1 MTDGLGSVIGEVLP
15 LAVAVL
21 ISPIP
26 IIATILMLLAPQA
39 RAASVGFMVGWLAGI
54 VVALVVFVVLAGV
67 IPEQDDDASQPV
79 AGVVK
84 IALGVLMLLI
94 AWKQWRGRPPEG
106 EEPALPGWMAAIDR
120 MTLVKA
126 LGLGFAL
133 SALNPKN
140 LLMTASAGV
149 LVGTA
154 DLPAGDVAV
163 VVVVFTLIAGA
174 SVAVPVIGYLVARD
188 AMSGP
193 LQSLRGWLVH
203 NNATVMAVLLLVIG
217 VTMVGKGIGSF

>member
-1 MTDGLGSVIGEVLP
+1 MGSVLGEVLP

-26 IIATILMLLAPQA
+26 IIAAILMLLSPKAGA
-39 RAASVGFMVGWLAGI
+39 TSLGFMIGWLTGI
-54 VVALVVFVVLAGV
+54 VVALVVFVALAAV
-67 IPEQDDDASQPV
+67 IPQPDDDASQPV
-79 AGVVK
+79 AGTVK
-84 IALGVLMLLI
+84 IVLGALMVLLAL
-94 AWKQWRGRPPEG
+94 KQWRGRPHEG
-106 EEPALPGWMAAIDR
+106 DEPALPGWMAAIDKF
-120 MTLVKA
+120 TFAKA
-126 LGLGFAL
+126 LALGFAL

-149 LVGTA
+149 LIGTA
-154 DLPAGDVAV
+154 DLSVGSVAV
-163 VVVVFTLIAGA
+163 VVAVFTLIAGA
-174 SVAVPVIGYLVARD
+174 SVAVPVVGYLLARD

-193 LQSLRGWLVH
+193 LESLRAWLVH

>member
-1 MTDGLGSVIGEVLP
+1 MGAVIGDVLP

-39 RAASVGFMVGWLAGI
+39 RAASVGFMIGWLAGI
-54 VVALVVFVVLAGV
+54 VVALVVFVLLAGV
-67 IPEQDDDASQPV
+67 IPQPDDDASQPV

-84 IALGVLMLLI
+84 IVLGLLMLLI
-94 AWKQWRGRPPEG
+94 AAKQWRGRPHDG
-106 EEPALPGWMAAIDR
+106 EEPALPAWMAAIDR
-120 MTLVKA
+120 FTLAKA
-126 LGLGFAL
+126 LALGFAL

-154 DLPAGDVAV
+154 DLPVGDIAV
-163 VVVVFTLIAGA
+163 VVAVFTLIAGA
-174 SVAVPVIGYLVARD
+174 SVAVPVVGYLVARD
-188 AMSGP
+188 AMAGP
-193 LQSLRGWLVH
+193 LQSLRVWLVH

-217 VTMVGKGIGSF
+217 VTMIGKGIGSF

>member
-1 MTDGLGSVIGEVLP
+1 MGAVIGDVLP

-39 RAASVGFMVGWLAGI
+39 RAASVGFLVGWLAGI
-54 VVALVVFVVLAGV
+54 VVALVAFVALAAV

-84 IALGVLMLLI
+84 LLLGVLMLLI
-94 AWKQWRGRPPEG
+94 AVRQWRGRPREG
-106 EEPALPGWMAAIDR
+106 EEPALPGWMAAIDK
-120 MTLVKA
+120 MTLTRAVA
-126 LGLGFAL
+126 LGFAL

-154 DLPAGDVAV
+154 DLPTTEVVV
-163 VVVVFTLIAGA
+163 VVVVFTLVAGA
-174 SVAVPVIGYLVARD
+174 SVAVPVVGYLLARD

-203 NNATVMAVLLLVIG
+203 NNATVMAVLLVVIG
-217 VTMVGKGIGSF
+217 VTMIGKGIGSF

>member
-1 MTDGLGSVIGEVLP
+1 MGAVLGDVLP

-39 RAASVGFMVGWLAGI
+39 RAASVGFLVGWLAGI
-54 VVALVVFVVLAGV
+54 VVALVVFVALAAV

-84 IALGVLMLLI
+84 LLLGALMLLI
-94 AWKQWRGRPPEG
+94 ALQQWRGRPHDG
-106 EEPALPGWMAAIDR
+106 EEPALPGWMAAIDK
-120 MTLVKA
+120 MTLPKA
-126 LGLGFAL
+126 LALGFAL

-154 DLPAGDVAV
+154 ELTTGEVAV
-163 VVVVFTLIAGA
+163 VVAVFTLIAGA
-174 SVAVPVIGYLVARD
+174 SVAVPVVGYLLARD
-188 AMSGP
+188 TMAGP
-193 LQSLRGWLVH
+193 LQSLRVWLLH

-217 VTMVGKGIGSF
+217 VTMIGKGIGSF

>member
-1 MTDGLGSVIGEVLP
+1 MGAVLGDVLP

-54 VVALVVFVVLAGV
+54 VITLVVFVALAAV

-79 AGVVK
+79 AGLVK
-84 IALGVLMLLI
+84 LLLGALMLLI
-94 AWKQWRGRPPEG
+94 ALRQWRGRPHEG
-106 EEPALPGWMAAIDR
+106 EEPALPGWMAAIDK
-120 MTLVKA
+120 MTLAKA
-126 LGLGFAL
+126 LALGFAL

-154 DLPAGDVAV
+154 DLPAGEIAV
-163 VVVVFTLIAGA
+163 VVAVFTLIAGA
-174 SVAVPVIGYLVARD
+174 SVAVPVVGYLLARD

-193 LQSLRGWLVH
+193 LQSLRVWLVH

-217 VTMVGKGIGSF
+217 VTMIGKGIGSF